1 MPNECK
7 YQPCS
12 AEYEIHNE
20 ICKNRLACGRQFK
33 RGTTYNHFLGPNTCS
48 HCCYISSSYH
58 YNQWRKETL
67 KYAFATKCQNHQAGL
82 EPDGGQKPFVSCKNL
97 SVVRQIWPNQ
107 WKPNGADFSPYFCSA
122 FYYGFIAPHRQ
133 KSVGNWNLS
142 NMRYNENNAF
152 HGIILVG

>member
-97 SVVRQIWPNQ
+97 SVVRQIWPNH
-107 WKPNGADFSPYFCSA
+107 WKPHGADFSPNFA
-122 FYYGFIAPHRQ
+122 A
-133 KSVGNWNLS
+133 LS
-142 NMRYNENNAF
+142 IMVSSHPIVKKVLEIEIYRTWDIMKIMHYMEVF
-152 HGIILVG
+152 

>member
-82 EPDGGQKPFVSCKNL
+82 EPDGGQKPFASCKNL

-107 WKPNGADFSPYFCSA
+107 WKPNGADFSPNFA
-122 FYYGFIAPHRQ
+122 A
-133 KSVGNWNLS
+133 LS
-142 NMRYNENNAF
+142 IMVSSHPIVKKVLEIEIYRTWDIMKIMHYMEVF
-152 HGIILVG
+152 

>member
-1 MPNECK
+1 MNKWE

-12 AEYEIHNE
+12 AEYEISNE

-48 HCCYISSSYH
+48 HCCYISSSHHYH
-58 YNQWRKETL
+58 QWRKETL

-82 EPDGGQKPFVSCKNL
+82 EPDGGQKPFVSCKKL

-107 WKPNGADFSPYFCSA
+107 WKPNGADFSPNFA
-122 FYYGFIAPHRQ
+122 A
-133 KSVGNWNLS
+133 LS
-142 NMRYNENNAF
+142 
-152 HGIILVG
+152 IIVSSHPFVKKVLEIEIYRTWDIMKIT